1 VPVPTTG
8 RGKSENNMH
17 AAPKMMYACYMH
29 LNTPTAHSPEDAVLL
44 MVMQVG
50 KHLRQRRPGDE
61 VDPATVPLLHVLS
74 CTGAIRLSDLAARMH
89 LDASTVSRH
98 ARQLEERGLI
108 SRTADPDDRRASR
121 VEITELGGEALAAS
135 FEQRKQ
141 MVGRILAGWPAE
153 DQRALQRLATRFVAD
168 LHADD
173 EHMATSP

>member
-1 VPVPTTG
+1 
-8 RGKSENNMH
+8 MH
-17 AAPKMMYACYMH
+17 QNRAGQP
-29 LNTPTAHSPEDAVLL
+29 AHSPEESVLL

-50 KHLRQRRPGDE
+50 RRMRQRRPGDE

-121 VEITELGGEALAAS
+121 VEITGLGADTLDTA

-141 MVGRILAGWPAE
+141 MIGRAITDWPAK
-153 DQRALQRLATRFVAD
+153 DQQALQRLATRFVAD
-168 LHADD
+168 LNATDD
-173 EHMATSP
+173 LAAH